1 MNQHKNKGISLI
13 TLIIEVSQTN
23 PDGII
28 FNAIK
33 MFQFSQFIASL
44 TDSLSRVIPKDMLQ

>member
-1 MNQHKNKGISLI
+1 MNQHKNREISSI
-13 TLIIEVSQTN
+13 TLIIEVSQTK

-33 MFQFSQFIASL
+33 MSQFSQFIASL
-44 TDSLSRVIPKDMLQ
+44 ADSLSRVIPKDMLQ